1 MCGQGKIMGRL
12 GGEKGKGIKTAGGKE
27 MGTLFESELWIENSQ
42 KGKNEKRVR
51 RGEEEESSH

>member
-1 MCGQGKIMGRL
+1 MGRL
-12 GGEKGKGIKTAGGKE
+12 GGEKGKGIKKTAGGKE